1 MFKKF
6 KDKLAEEMK
15 QSPSRLQAG
24 MQQLA
29 QAVIS
34 PAASNNLIQD
44 LTTSVDDLNLT
55 TEEAETVPN
64 NSATSQFQSIDL
76 QSSNSME
83 RSRRSS
89 FSSVTSENFFPTYES
104 PGNLYH
110 LQSDMEQS
118 ASEFE
123 DGSSP
128 LSDLMVKEQVFAK
141 YNKLRTKYT
150 KYRAVYRELYKENM
164 KMKSVL
170 VETQDKALR
179 RIANLKEQC
188 QLEQEAKAHLEEA
201 LRNDIEEKDHL
212 INTLNTKI
220 ELLQSNETSGESLST
235 SEAEMH
241 SEKSNFDLLTES
253 ITMPTNANDSL
264 ISENASLKERIKKFE
279 TLLAKCN
286 ESLKRNKEKIAQLTE
301 NRDILERDL
310 NILRNTN
317 EERRDMLESEIYK
330 AKHEILSLNEQIEVL
345 KKREEDSALSL
356 AENKL
361 FIHRELEVKEE
372 QNKRLEQELKK
383 ITEYKDILAEAVVN
397 YDREFRQFGV
407 VINDRN
413 VEPDKKLTQLKDLFT
428 SKSDALKLVQQDVK
442 QKFRGAEQE
451 MRSKHDKEMNP
462 IIENSTP
469 VRQGVN
475 ETEEISRSSDE
486 IEIQNAQL
494 LGLTTEL
501 KSCKSTIN
509 DLKEMLREVTMDGEQ
524 VKKEKECLIANILH
538 YKKTLCKLKQDCNS
552 IKVEAKKNY
561 SEQESMIHSVSKE
574 FSKIYQSAHT
584 AAKKEETKALQE
596 EYDTAS
602 SVELKTIINDN
613 NALRKKCEQLMEQ
626 NEEMLTKVND
636 FDGVNSKNIKLISE
650 IDELNFKMRDIAEL
664 QEAQDKMQQEM
675 ESLRSKMPFSNNTA
689 NNNDHFSNEVAL
701 LKEKLNNYD
710 ALTQDNT
717 ALKQQLVDLKNE
729 LAAALNNMEVL
740 KSTHVKNLDLGVENF
755 TKNCEVYES
764 TITNLTS
771 KFTEQTR
778 QLEKLHEELRKQKD
792 NFRDL
797 SDKLEVRNSEFKEAN
812 ETSVK
817 QVLELKNLNEKH
829 KTQCDEIEAL
839 RERDTEILRQ
849 LDETVKVR
857 QDMVTKFNELESCK
871 NNIIDAKTKEFEE
884 LKLRYERLLIDLES
898 SEETKTESVIMKTDE
913 IAALTRDKVELVKEI
928 DQLNSQNEEISILR
942 SANATQQQELE
953 TLKINYMELTEQNK
967 ELKEEQNNLLK
978 TISGLELSENKLK
991 QQNDELQVNISKL
1004 ENDLKCLQEKLE
1016 AEMHNINESKLLQIE
1031 LQDAKSK
1038 IQNTQLQN
1046 AELCNTVA
1054 ALQLKEN
1061 SQAALKGELDTSNK
1075 LLTSQVKDLQSQLH
1089 EFENLRR
1096 ANVELEK
1103 VIENYNSQI
1112 QILNIVKTENV
1123 ELQKEIAQLNGKMK
1137 RLSDFEVEN
1146 RNLNIQ
1152 IENLKS
1158 SISEQ
1163 EICKSENQQLHR
1175 ELEIS
1180 HKAKDETS
1188 KEVQDLLEENE
1199 KLNSQVENLQS
1210 SLNQKDAELD
1220 STESKNAELLCKL
1233 ETINSDQLKSLEDK
1247 SKTISELENR
1257 AKDFE
1262 NKFIEQQK
1270 EVEAFKIINED
1281 LADQLI
1287 KINANH
1293 SKILKNETEKNIK
1306 LVKAAS
1312 EFENTAATYQLE
1324 VEALK
1329 MMNHELN
1336 DKLKKINSD
1345 HSKTLEATTLKIS
1358 ELEKTVNDFEIKF
1371 VKKQQEV
1378 QALETLNKK
1387 LHNQLEKINADH
1399 SKDLENNLK
1408 TITELEKAVK
1418 DGENK
1423 IIGRREEVEALET
1436 ANKDLREQLLS
1447 ISQNKNADEVL
1458 TMNCNRLQ
1466 DENKKLQTRVDEAV
1480 LLYETK
1486 ESQIQMLTNEL
1497 KQQTEMMSEKFKT
1510 NEEEQL
1516 MRIKQLVKEFQAQI
1530 HDKDDQIQAALEK
1543 RFERQQNYESEL
1555 IQQYKEQLKDFQVE
1569 LTAKSE
1575 QIENLIMDN
1584 KETIQAYKDQIEELT
1599 QTIDEVKKE
1608 HTNELQNIER
1618 NWKSVLQQRTDQLES
1633 KHMDEVNELTKEWSN
1648 ERKAAENCD
1657 TSAGELESTSHVAM
1671 ATIQSNT
1678 GSLHSLQQTL
1688 ISQKRELAE
1697 LRKLLRIRND
1707 SLEGS
1712 TEIEYLRN
1720 ILFEYMMGRETLVL
1734 TRVISAVVKFDQ
1746 EQTSKVLK
1754 KEEDKLTLLGS
1765 LGLL

>member
-24 MQQLA
+24 MHQLA

-34 PAASNNLIQD
+34 PAATNNLIQD
-44 LTTSVDDLNLT
+44 ITTSVDDLNLT
-55 TEEAETVPN
+55 TEQAETLPN
-64 NSATSQFQSIDL
+64 NSTSSQFQSIDL

-104 PGNLYH
+104 SGNLYH

-123 DGSSP
+123 DGSSS
-128 LSDLMVKEQVFAK
+128 LIDLMTKDQVYDK

-150 KYRAVYRELYKENM
+150 KYRTVYRELYKENM

-220 ELLQSNETSGESLST
+220 KLLQSNETSDEYLST
-235 SEAEMH
+235 SNAEML
-241 SEKSNFDLLTES
+241 SEKSNVDLLTES
-253 ITMPTNANDSL
+253 ITMPSNANESL
-264 ISENASLKERIKKFE
+264 MSENASLKERIKKFE

-286 ESLKRNKEKIAQLTE
+286 ESLKKNKEKIAQLTE

-317 EERRDMLESEIYK
+317 EERTDMLESEIYK
-330 AKHEILSLNEQIEVL
+330 SKHEILSLNEQIEEL

-383 ITEYKDILAEAVVN
+383 ITEYKDILAEAVVK
-397 YDREFRQFGV
+397 YDHEFRQFGA

-428 SKSDALKLVQQDVK
+428 STSDAVKLVQQDVK
-442 QKFRGAEQE
+442 QKFIGAEQDI
-451 MRSKHDKEMNP
+451 RSKHDKEIKP
-462 IIENSTP
+462 IKENSTP
-469 VRQGVN
+469 VERGVN
-475 ETEEISRSSDE
+475 EIAARTEEISRSRDE

-509 DLKEMLREVTMDGEQ
+509 DLKEMLRELTMDGEQ
-524 VKKEKECLIANILH
+524 VKKEKECLIANILD
-538 YKKTLCKLKQDCNS
+538 YKKTLGKLKHDCNS

-561 SEQESMIHSVSKE
+561 SEQEMMIDSVNKE
-574 FSKIYQSAHT
+574 FSKIYQFAHT
-584 AAKKEETKALQE
+584 VVKKEDTKTLQE
-596 EYDTAS
+596 EDDTAS
-602 SVELKTIINDN
+602 RVELKTIINDN
-613 NALRKKCEQLMEQ
+613 NALRKKCEQLMEH
-626 NEEMLTKVND
+626 NEEMLTKVNE
-636 FDGVNSKNIKLISE
+636 FDVISSKNIKLIAE

-675 ESLRSKMPFSNNTA
+675 ESLRSKMPFSNNIA
-689 NNNDHFSNEVAL
+689 DNNEHFSNEVAS

-717 ALKQQLVDLKNE
+717 VLKQQLVDLKNE
-729 LAAALNNMEVL
+729 LAAALNNIEVI

-755 TKNCEVYES
+755 SKKCEVYES

-771 KFTEQTR
+771 KFSEQTQ

-792 NFRDL
+792 NFREIN
-797 SDKLEVRNSEFKEAN
+797 DKYEIRNSEFKEAN
-812 ETSVK
+812 KTSAK
-817 QVLELKNLNEKH
+817 QVLELKDLNKKH
-829 KTQCDEIEAL
+829 KMQCEEIEAL
-839 RERDTEILRQ
+839 RERETEILRQ
-849 LDETVKVR
+849 LDETIKVR
-857 QDMVTKFNELESCK
+857 QDMVIKFNELESCK
-871 NNIIDAKTKEFEE
+871 NNIIDAKNKEFEE
-884 LKLRYERLLIDLES
+884 LKSRYERLLIDLES
-898 SEETKTESVIMKTDE
+898 SEETKNESVIMKTNE
-913 IAALTRDKVELVKEI
+913 IEALTRDKLELVKKI
-928 DQLNSQNEEISILR
+928 DQLNSQNKEIPILR
-942 SANATQQQELE
+942 SANDTQQQELE
-953 TLKINYMELTEQNK
+953 KSKTNYVELAEQNK
-967 ELKEEQNNLLK
+967 ELKEEQSNLLN
-978 TISGLELSENKLK
+978 TISELKLSENKLK
-991 QQNDELQVNISKL
+991 QQNDELQVNVSKL
-1004 ENDLKCLQEKLE
+1004 ENDLKYLQEKLE
-1016 AEMHNINESKLLQIE
+1016 ESKLQLQVE
-1031 LQDAKSK
+1031 LEDAKSQ
-1038 IQNTQLQN
+1038 IQETQLQN
-1046 AELCNTVA
+1046 AELRDTLA
-1054 ALQLKEN
+1054 AIQTEEN
-1061 SQAALKGELDTSNK
+1061 SQAALKSELDTSNK
-1075 LLTSQVKDLQSQLH
+1075 LLTSQVNDFKSQLQ
-1089 EFENLRR
+1089 EFENLQQV
-1096 ANVELEK
+1096 NVELEK
-1103 VIENYNSQI
+1103 VIENCNSRI
-1112 QILNIVKTENV
+1112 QILNNVKTENV
-1123 ELQKEIAQLNGKMK
+1123 ELQREIEQLNGKLK
-1137 RLSDFEVEN
+1137 RLSDFEMEN

-1152 IENLKS
+1152 IENLRCN
-1158 SISEQ
+1158 ISEL
-1163 EICKSENQQLHR
+1163 EICKSENQQLNG
-1175 ELEIS
+1175 ELEIL
-1180 HKAKDETS
+1180 HVAKAETS
-1188 KEVQDLLEENE
+1188 KEIQELLEENE
-1199 KLNSQVENLQS
+1199 KLNSQVKNLQS
-1210 SLNQKDAELD
+1210 SLSQKETELK
-1220 STESKNAELLCKL
+1220 SSESKNAELLCEL
-1233 ETINSDQLKSLEDK
+1233 TTINSDQLKSLEDK
-1247 SKTISELENR
+1247 SKMISELENR

-1262 NKFIEQQK
+1262 NKFIDHQK
-1270 EVEAFKIINED
+1270 EVEALKIINED
-1281 LADQLI
+1281 LADQLV
-1287 KINANH
+1287 KISADQ
-1293 SKILKNETEKNIK
+1293 SKTLNNETEKTTK
-1306 LVKAAS
+1306 LEKAVS
-1312 EFENTAATYQLE
+1312 EFENKVVKYQQE
-1324 VEALK
+1324 VQALK
-1329 MMNHELN
+1329 MTITELKDN
-1336 DKLKKINSD
+1336 LEKINAD
-1345 HSKTLEATTLKIS
+1345 HSKALEAKTLEIS
-1358 ELEKTVNDFEIKF
+1358 ELEKTVNDFEIKSI
-1371 VKKQQEV
+1371 KEQQEID
-1378 QALETLNKK
+1378 ALETSNKE
-1387 LHNQLEKINADH
+1387 LHNQLEQKNANH
-1399 SKDLENNLK
+1399 SKDLENNFK

-1418 DGENK
+1418 DFENK
-1423 IIGRREEVEALET
+1423 LIGRQEEVEALQT
-1436 ANKDLREQLLS
+1436 ANKNLRDQLTSLN
-1447 ISQNKNADEVL
+1447 QNKNADEVL
-1458 TMNCNRLQ
+1458 TMNYNRLQ
-1466 DENKKLQTRVDEAV
+1466 DENIKLQTRVDEAV

-1486 ESQIQMLTNEL
+1486 ESQIQMLSNEL
-1497 KQQTEMMSEKFKT
+1497 KQQTEKMSEKFKT
-1510 NEEEQL
+1510 NEEEQS

-1575 QIENLIMDN
+1575 QIENLIMEN
-1584 KETIQAYKDQIEELT
+1584 KETIQAYSGQIEELT
-1599 QTIDEVKKE
+1599 QKIGEVKKE

-1618 NWKSVLQQRTDQLES
+1618 NWKSLLQQRTDQLES

-1648 ERKAAENCD
+1648 ERKAAENSD
-1657 TSAGELESTSHVAM
+1657 TSPGELESTSHVAM